1 MTHRFNAVDK
11 TLIERPNALDAHLT
25 LWTIA
30 WSVLGTL
37 VIVILVLNFRKP
49 EKEPQHRV
57 ARHYNILDPQFRREM
72 GVLLGPAI
80 VPGNRIEALAEWR

>member
-1 MTHRFNAVDK
+1 LA
-11 TLIERPNALDAHLT
+11 

-30 WSVLGTL
+30 WSVLGKL
-37 VIVILVLNFRKP
+37 VLVILVLNFRTP

-57 ARHYNILDPQFRREM
+57 ARHYGILDPPFRREM

-80 VPGNRIEALAEWR
+80 VSGKLLSVTAVGLICYGLYQIVKEPYRELRRS

>member
-1 MTHRFNAVDK
+1 M
-11 TLIERPNALDAHLT
+11 P

-30 WSVLGTL
+30 WSVVGTL
-37 VIVILVLNFRKP
+37 IIVIVVLNLRTP

-57 ARHYNILDPQFRREM
+57 ARHYNTVDPQFRREM

-80 VPGNRIEALAEWR
+80 LPGNHIEA